1 MARTATL
8 LTIGA
13 LLVVSTACGRSAQ
26 IRTTPSDIPPAR
38 AEVVPAGTLA
48 VAQMHQPLSTKR
60 SQPGDRF
67 TAELLDPLV
76 DGEGREHV
84 AKGTV
89 IEGVVQDTR
98 TSLVAGSGAA
108 LELGVLGVRA
118 KGERVIP
125 VQAEIANSPIALES
139 AWGRS
144 TLGFLAGAAAGAGT
158 GLAIDSDNTAAVV
171 SATVVGASLGA
182 LAAWLFGRR
191 DAELPAGSIVTLR
204 LTEDFAVAEKEEP
217 VPGPR
222 PASTTVTPCDCRSQ
236 APRPPAASPR
246 R

>member
-1 MARTATL
+1 MARSITL
-8 LTIGA
+8 LSVGA
-13 LLVVSTACGRSAQ
+13 LLVLTTACGRSAQ
-26 IRTTPSDIPPAR
+26 IRTTPPDIAPAR
-38 AEVVPAGTLA
+38 PQVVPAGTLA
-48 VAQMHQPLSTKR
+48 VAQMHQPLSTNQ

-89 IEGVVQDTR
+89 VEGVVQDTR
-98 TSLVAGSGAA
+98 TSVIAGSGAA
-108 LELGVLGVRA
+108 IELGVLGVRA

-125 VQAEIANSPIALES
+125 VQAEVASSPIALQS
-139 AWGRS
+139 SWGRS

-158 GLAIDSDNTAAVV
+158 GLAIDSNNTAAVV
-171 SATVVGASLGA
+171 SATVVGASVGA

-204 LTEDFAVAEKEEP
+204 LTEDFAVAEREEP

-222 PASTTVTPCDCRSQ
+222 PARTTAKPCEC
-236 APRPPAASPR
+236 RPPMSRAP
-246 R
+246 